1 MLRHYLAIAL
11 RNIARTR
18 LYAAISVAGLAAGFA
33 AATLIG
39 LYVNDELTYDR
50 WLPNH
55 ERIYQVSAAGGNA
68 NLTGV
73 APSDLGNWLAS
84 DYPQLEAVTRL
95 FLDPTFLVDAQNPD
109 HKFNE
114 TIYWADRSTPQVF
127 ELPAIAG
134 RFDGAL
140 DRPDALVVTRTV
152 AEKYFGTAQAAVG
165 KTLLY
170 KGEQPLTVTAVLED
184 LPSSTSLGSNG
195 FAFDIL
201 AAAHAPFSPAAEQ
214 ERAPLTVFGGKLWN
228 SLTYILVKR
237 GEPIAPLR
245 DSIATIVDR
254 HSPRTDDRKAS
265 EAWPIGV
272 RPLAALHLS
281 SGLATAPDGEK
292 YGAVYTVA
300 AIGLLIL
307 LVASINFVNL
317 LTAVG
322 VRRALEVGVRKALG
336 AQRGDLFTQFMSES
350 FLYVAIGAAA
360 GLALAAALLRPLNTF
375 LRRTIDFSMFL
386 DWRIAAASIAFLV
399 AVGLLAGVYPAVVLS
414 SFRPATV
421 TKGGRT
427 GGGQARVRQ
436 ALAVLQFSFLIAL
449 LIATTVTYRQMRLG
463 VSEGLR
469 FTTDPVVVL
478 QGGCN
483 DTLKDALLRAP
494 GVRAAACSMLIPQ
507 WGWGMSSA
515 MFTPTG
521 GAGMHN
527 LPVDFG
533 FFELYG
539 VQLAAGRLFAR
550 DLGTDA
556 APPDN
561 VWRTPESVVLNETG
575 ARALGFGTAEE
586 AVGQTVR
593 FSHIF
598 RLPATRTPLHDA
610 TIIGVLRDFQIGQVR
625 DAIPPAAFYVDPG
638 NYRVLSLKLDGRAT
652 PEALAAID
660 RVWNEYA
667 GPAPAQRTFYDDSIQ
682 AMYVDLSRQTTLFTI
697 FAGIAVLI
705 AVLGLVG
712 LAAHAAVSRTKEI
725 GIRKTLG
732 GGRWQIVRLLLW
744 QFSRPVLLAN
754 VIAWPAAFWAMSVW
768 LGGFARRVELDWWM
782 FAGAGAVTL
791 LVAVASVL
799 LHTWTMAGT
808 RPVSALRYE

>member
-11 RNIARTR
+11 RNVARTR
-18 LYAAISVAGLAAGFA
+18 LYAAISVIGLAAGFA

-39 LYVNDELTYDR
+39 LYVHDELTYDR

-95 FLDPTFLVDAQNPD
+95 FPDPAFLVDAENPD

-114 TIYWADRSTPQVF
+114 TIYWADRSTPEVF
-127 ELPAIAG
+127 DFPALVG
-134 RFDGAL
+134 TFEGAL
-140 DRPDALVVTRTV
+140 DRPDALVVTRAV

-170 KGEQPLTVTAVLED
+170 KGEQPLTVTAVLRD
-184 LPSSTSLGSNG
+184 LPSSTSLGFNG
-195 FAFDIL
+195 FAFNIL

-228 SLTYILVKR
+228 SFTYVLVKR

-245 DSIATIVDR
+245 DSIATLIDR
-254 HSPRTDDRKAS
+254 HAPTPGERKAS
-265 EAWPIGV
+265 ERWPLGV

-281 SGLATAPDGEK
+281 SGLATAPEREK

-350 FLYVAIGAAA
+350 FLYVGLGAVA
-360 GLALAAALLRPLNTF
+360 GAVLAAALLRPLNTF

-421 TKGGRT
+421 TKGGRAG
-427 GGGQARVRQ
+427 GGGQAMVRQ
-436 ALAVLQFSFLIAL
+436 ALVVLQFSFLIAL

-483 DTLKDALLRAP
+483 DTLKDAMLREP
-494 GVRAAACSMLIPQ
+494 SVRAAACSMLIPQ
-507 WGWGMSSA
+507 WGWGMASQ
-515 MFTPTG
+515 MQR
-521 GAGMHN
+521 AGRPGEGVHN

-533 FFELYG
+533 YFELYG
-539 VQLAAGRLFAR
+539 VELAAGRLFSK

-556 APPDN
+556 APADN
-561 VWRTPESVVLNETG
+561 AWRTPEAVVLNET
-575 ARALGFGTAEE
+575 AVRALGFGSAQE
-586 AVGQTVR
+586 AVGQTVQFR
-593 FSHIF
+593 HLF
-598 RLPATRTPLHDA
+598 RLPATFTPQHDA

-625 DAIPPAAFYVDPG
+625 DAIPPAAFYVDSG
-638 NYRVLSLKLDGRAT
+638 NFRVLSVKLDGRAT

-660 RVWNEYA
+660 RIWNEYA

-782 FAGAGAVTL
+782 FAGAGAV
-791 LVAVASVL
+791 
-799 LHTWTMAGT
+799 
-808 RPVSALRYE
+808 